1 MRLRKRSYMN
11 RDKEIIEELKEIPLL
26 MEINRD
32 EVYSVPP
39 SYFDNLAG
47 EIAERLNSDK
57 DRAYFFGS
65 SPSYSIPEDYFKNL
79 PMEIL
84 KKAVKDQNNLSEV
97 FEELE
102 HLAPLLNTIRKEHV
116 FSVPVDYFKTI
127 HLPSTELHEQK
138 TKIVSIKKRS
148 RRLKIAAAAILIP
161 FLAIGVYTLTSKE
174 PGNSGNSKT
183 KDVVKSLSKKEILN
197 YLKKSSTLENTSSAS
212 EKPSFNDHQIKS
224 SLKEISDKEIQQ
236 FLKETGE
243 SDEI

>member
-39 SYFDNLAG
+39 SYFDNLSG
-47 EIAERLNSDK
+47 EITKRLNLDK
-57 DRAYFFGS
+57 DRAYFLGS
-65 SPSYSIPEDYFKNL
+65 SPSYSIPENYFKNL

-84 KKAVKDQNNLSEV
+84 KKVAKDQNNLNEV

-102 HLAPLLNTIRKEHV
+102 DLAPLLNIIRKEPP
-116 FSVPVDYFKTI
+116 FSVPLNYFNTI
-127 HLPSTELHEQK
+127 QLPSAKPDTEK
-138 TKIVSIKKRS
+138 TKVVSIKKRS

-197 YLKKSSTLENTSSAS
+197 YLKKATTIENTSSAS
-212 EKPSFNDHQIKS
+212 EKASFNDHQIKS

-243 SDEI
+243 SGEI